1 MSFSAPN
8 QPVLSPCVG
17 VCTLDD
23 DDRCLGC
30 LRTADEI
37 AGWASFSERER
48 ERIMEVLEYRARDSG
63 SG

>member
-1 MSFSAPN
+1 MNFSTPN

-23 DDRCLGC
+23 DDRCIGC

-48 ERIMEVLEYRARDSG
+48 ESIMEALEYRARESG